1 MPRVKSISTNQ
12 GSELEAQNEPVAGS
26 VLSSLTDKNAK
37 TDKSAE
43 DSNPETPSI
52 LPATPCGPAYL
63 SPLRRRLLEVAS
75 SLRTEFGSLLQDP
88 RAAKEAVQ
96 YFARLVSPQR
106 KAGRP
111 KRADVTEAL
120 RLEAEGVSRQQIYR
134 RLSKNTRD
142 EQHALREAMRMRK
155 YRQRKR
161 DKLEPVTPT

>member
-12 GSELEAQNEPVAGS
+12 GSELEAQNGPVVDS
-26 VLSSLTDKNAK
+26 VLSSLTDKDAK

-43 DSNPETPSI
+43 DSNPETPSVP
-52 LPATPCGPAYL
+52 PATPSSAY
-63 SPLRRRLLEVAS
+63 LRRRLLELVS
-75 SLRTEFGSLLQDP
+75 SLRIEFGSLLKDP
-88 RAAKEAVQ
+88 LVAKEAALH
-96 YFARLVSPQR
+96 FARLLGPNR

-134 RLSKNTRD
+134 RLSKNTRE

>member
-1 MPRVKSISTNQ
+1 MKP
-12 GSELEAQNEPVAGS
+12 GEPF
-26 VLSSLTDKNAK
+26 
-37 TDKSAE
+37 
-43 DSNPETPSI
+43 NP
-52 LPATPCGPAYL
+52 
-63 SPLRRRLLEVAS
+63 PLRRRLLEVAS

-106 KAGRP
+106 KIGRP
-111 KRADVTEAL
+111 KKADVTEAL

>member
-1 MPRVKSISTNQ
+1 MPVKGKSRNQ
-12 GSELEAQNEPVAGS
+12 GSERDVQGELAADS
-26 VLSSLTDKNAK
+26 VLSSLTDKDAK
-37 TDKSAE
+37 TDKSVE
-43 DSNPETPSI
+43 GSNPETPSI

-63 SPLRRRLLEVAS
+63 SPLRRRLLEVVS
-75 SLRTEFGSLLQDP
+75 SLRTEFGFLLQDP

-96 YFARLVSPQR
+96 YFAQLLVPNR
-106 KAGRP
+106 KVGRP

>member
-1 MPRVKSISTNQ
+1 MPQVEGKKGNQ
-12 GSELEAQNEPVAGS
+12 GSEPAAQSEPLADS
-26 VLSSLTDKNAK
+26 V
-37 TDKSAE
+37 KSAE

-52 LPATPCGPAYL
+52 PPAAPCSPAY
-63 SPLRRRLLEVAS
+63 LRRRLLEVAS
-75 SLRTEFGSLLQDP
+75 SLRTEFSSLLQDP

-96 YFARLVSPQR
+96 YFARLLRPNR
-106 KAGRP
+106 KVGRP
-111 KRADVTEAL
+111 KKVDVTEAL

-134 RLSKNTRD
+134 RLGKNTRD